1 MKFLV
6 TQGWIDN
13 VNSQLPIDMKIESE
27 VDDLFNMYI
36 ESAVLD
42 FVKSNTNTSIDWDA
56 EIANLTELVDVF
68 SSSFIATT
76 HYTNLYT
83 WLLHAETNQ
92 DAVDSLEII
101 RNLNVSLLHEFA
113 LKVLLFGLAT
123 TFPLY
128 IEKALVYYMRY
139 FESIMPADKYAQ
151 LKGYVLQGVGDDVSN
166 LPESI
171 STLLQQ

>member
-1 MKFLV
+1 MKYLV

-13 VNSQLPIDMKIESE
+13 INSQLPTDMRIESE
-27 VDDLFNMYI
+27 TDDLFNTYI
-36 ESAVLD
+36 ESSVLD
-42 FVKSNTNTSIDWDA
+42 FVKNNTVSSIDWDV
-56 EIANLTELVDVF
+56 EIAKLQELEDVF

-76 HYTNLYT
+76 HYMNLYT
-83 WLLHAETNQ
+83 WLSHDDLNQ
-92 DAVDSLEII
+92 DAIDSLDII

-123 TFPLY
+123 SFPQY
-128 IEKALVYYMRY
+128 IESALIYYMRY
-139 FESIMPADKYAQ
+139 FESIMPTDKYTQ
-151 LKGYVLQGVGDDVSN
+151 LKGYVLQGVGDSVSD